1 MASNQSSD
9 VEGEFKPKEN
19 PPNESPLLAQA
30 GFSSVVGLI
39 RDYAIIVLDVEGR
52 IRSWNQGAER
62 LKGYRA
68 SEIIGEHFSRF
79 YTPEDAAQ
87 YKPAAALRIARQ
99 DGRYEAKGWRVRKD
113 GSRFWADVIL
123 TRVDGPGGEL
133 IGFVKV
139 VRDLTERKLAE
150 ENLQRSEARYRS
162 IIDGVKDHAIFLL
175 DPQGNISSWSTAAA
189 NIMGYRADE
198 IIGRPISLLY
208 CPEDVDAGKPHVQL
222 EIASKE
228 GRVEDEGWRVRK
240 DGSRFWAETV
250 TSRLQDDRGELI
262 GFVRVTR
269 DLTER
274 IKANEDRMMRQAAEA
289 AVSERDAFLSM
300 ASHEMRSPLWALK
313 LYVQAISDEL
323 KSGHVDSVV
332 EKLPARLER
341 VQRQVDRINS
351 LINRLMNV
359 SLIASGQLHLNL
371 EEVDISQL
379 ASAVIADL
387 AEEARQAECQITLH
401 TPGPIIGRWDRERLE
416 DVILN
421 LLQNALKFGAGKP
434 IEVGL
439 RVEGARAWISV
450 QDHGIGVA
458 EDDHGRIF
466 ERFERA
472 VESRNYGGFGLG
484 LWISR
489 HIAQALGG
497 EIQLE
502 SRPGEG
508 ATFTMT
514 LPLASPNAAARL

>member
-1 MASNQSSD
+1 MASNQSSEA
-9 VEGEFKPKEN
+9 EGEFEPKQN
-19 PPNESPLLAQA
+19 PSHESRLLAQA

-39 RDYAIIVLDVEGR
+39 RDYAIFVLDVEGR
-52 IRSWNQGAER
+52 VRSWNQGAER
-62 LKGYRA
+62 LKGYTA
-68 SEIIGEHFSRF
+68 SEIVGEHFSRF
-79 YTPEDAAQ
+79 YTPEDVAR
-87 YKPAAALRIARQ
+87 YRPANGLRIARQ
-99 DGRYEAKGWRVRKD
+99 DGRYETEGWRVRKD
-113 GSRFWADVIL
+113 GSRFWADVII

-139 VRDLTERKLAE
+139 VRDLTERKVAE
-150 ENLQRSEARYRS
+150 ENLRSSEARYRS
-162 IIDGVKDHAIFLL
+162 IIDGVKDHAILLL
-175 DPQGNISSWSTAAA
+175 DPHGIISSWNTAAA
-189 NIMGYRADE
+189 NIVGYRPDE

-208 CPEDVDAGKPHVQL
+208 SAEDVWTGKPHMQL
-222 EIASKE
+222 EIARKE
-228 GRVEDEGWRVRK
+228 GRAEDEGWRVRK
-240 DGSRFWAETV
+240 DGSRFWADTV
-250 TSRLQDDRGELI
+250 TSPIRDDRGELI
-262 GFVRVTR
+262 GFVTVTR

-289 AVSERDAFLSM
+289 AVNERDAFLSM

-323 KSGHVDSVV
+323 RSGRVDSVI
-332 EKLPARLER
+332 EKLPVRLER

-359 SLIASGQLHLNL
+359 SVIASGQLQLNL
-371 EEVDISQL
+371 EDVNISEL
-379 ASAVIADL
+379 SSAVIADL
-387 AEEARQAECQITLH
+387 AEEARQAECQVTLE
-401 TPGPIIGRWDRERLE
+401 TPGPIIGRWDREFLE

-434 IEVGL
+434 IAVRL
-439 RVEGARAWISV
+439 DVEGARAWISV
-450 QDHGIGVA
+450 QDHGIGIA
-458 EDDHGRIF
+458 EEDQGRIF

-489 HIAQALGG
+489 HIVQALGG

-508 ATFTMT
+508 AIFTVI
-514 LPLASPNAAARL
+514 LPLGSPNAAAGV